1 MFEVFKVC
9 FKVDSINAKCLM
21 TKTLIPTDVSDVAG
35 ATEQFHECA
44 LYVQYLTLHFSQ
56 KHCAMAIYIC
66 MPAVD
71 GAKSLNELC
80 P

>member
-44 LYVQYLTLHFSQ
+44 MFNASHFISVKSTVQWQSIFACQLLMLPNH
-56 KHCAMAIYIC
+56 
-66 MPAVD
+66 
-71 GAKSLNELC
+71 
-80 P
+80 